1 MTRERAGGMRVMKR
15 RRVPLRTCIGCQEQK
30 AKRELIR
37 IVRTPQGEIEID
49 PTGKKAGRGTYI
61 CKKRSC
67 LEAAMKGK
75 RIERSLNHPV
85 SPAVYEDLAAQLPD
99 DADEE

>member
-1 MTRERAGGMRVMKR
+1 MKK

-49 PTGKKAGRGTYI
+49 ATGKKAGRGTYI
-61 CKKRSC
+61 CRKRRC
-67 LEAAMKGK
+67 LELAVKGK
-75 RIERSLNHPV
+75 RFERSLNHPV
-85 SPAVYEDLAAQLPD
+85 SPAVYADLAAQLPD
-99 DADEE
+99 DDADEEC